1 MPGLRARAVW
11 AASRGSS
18 SKAPAPTRTAVGEC
32 VACGN
37 AQHWPPNALCP
48 PLTRDGYPAGV
59 RVHLVVLHLGQQV
72 DVLVPRQP
80 DAHKHCEAGRRQYV
94 VGEQLGWSGAEWG
107 GVERSGA
114 TVACKPNAH
123 KQCTATHRGREQGS
137 ARAATTQSRAGA
149 AAPSGPPDTA
159 GCCLQSFR
167 VDARQRMKATVMNAP
182 AMSTARVTRRRLV
195 SIESTDF
202 RKAST
207 LRGRVAA
214 GPMCCS
220 GQHVAWVAPTYL
232 VLAGGAAGRTQP
244 HRTRHS
250 FTHLPGSVVF
260 CQHPRGAAIRMATPA
275 PAGPAPSLGVQHGAD
290 HAIDPDVTVQAGA
303 EVPLCGQ

>member
-1 MPGLRARAVW
+1 MPGLRAAVRE
-11 AASRGSS
+11 ASRGIS
-18 SKAPAPTRTAVGEC
+18 SKAPAPIRTAVGDC
-32 VACGN
+32 IACGT
-37 AQHWPPNALCP
+37 AQRWAPNLP
-48 PLTRDGYPAGV
+48 RPLLTRDGYPAGV

-107 GVERSGA
+107 GEERSGA

-195 SIESTDF
+195 SIESTDL